1 VNSSKQ
7 SSAFS
12 FADFDILSEVE
23 KAQLLYGFNSTAADY
38 PVKETIVSL
47 FEKQV
52 ERTPEHIAFIFE
64 QEQVTYRELNEQAGQ
79 IAAYLR
85 KVEHIKAGD
94 LVGLMLTRERLLIP
108 AIFGILKAGAAYLP
122 IDPAYPAERINAI
135 AEDAKLN
142 VILSR
147 GKQLDALL
155 KTNPGIVNLDELLM
169 QLKAYPAAASV
180 KIDSSSLAYVIYTS
194 GSTGRPKG
202 VMIAHSALVNYTWW
216 ANRFY
221 VKNEQATFPLYSS
234 ISFDLTITSIF
245 TPLIAGN
252 TIVIY
257 GEDNNSSLIEKVIA
271 ENESDI
277 VKLTPSHLK
286 IIRDSETLQL
296 LTKSKV
302 KKFIVGGE
310 ELDRKLAKAIHD
322 KFNGAIE
329 LYNEYGPTE
338 TTVGCMIHQYDPESD
353 SISVPIGQPISNTQI
368 YVLDKF
374 LKPVPKNVMG
384 ELYIAG
390 DGLAQGYLF
399 KEALTAERFVA
410 NPFIKGKR
418 MYRSG
423 DYAKRLSDGTLIFLG
438 RIDEQVK
445 ISGYRIELGEIEN
458 LLSTHPFIKESAVV
472 SKEYNGEKQLV
483 TYYTSE
489 KELEPGQLRSYLS
502 VQLPEYMLPVHYI
515 QLQQL
520 PLTSNAKLD
529 RRALSE
535 LEVKPEIDFIAP
547 ATVTENTLVEIW
559 SNVLKLEREQ
569 ISVTANFLELGGH
582 SIKVILMLNKVQ
594 KQLNVKVAINDAFKY
609 PTVKSLAAFI
619 QELTRTDLVT
629 IPKAAHKTSYALSSS
644 QKRLYFLYQFNPLS
658 LAYNMPKML
667 ELKGKLDKV
676 KLTETVNKL
685 VKRQQGLR
693 TFFEVID
700 EAPVQK
706 IAPGVDFEI
715 MEVSLNGISVTESI
729 RSFIRPFDLSK
740 APLLRV
746 GLIELSAEHA
756 ILMIDMHHIITDGVS
771 ENVLIADFMAFYNSE
786 ELPAL
791 HLQYTDY
798 AEWEQ
803 SETQQKLLLQQKAF
817 WIKQFSQKTTP
828 LNLPTDFVRPAVQRY
843 EGDFLS
849 FELNI
854 AETTG
859 LKLLASKTGTTIFMV
874 LLGIYH
880 TLLSKLSG
888 QTDFVIGTPIAG
900 RKHPDLERIIG
911 VFINMLPLRIRV
923 EEEMIFSSF
932 LSEIKK
938 QLLTSFDNQD
948 YAYETLIDELK
959 LTRDTS
965 HNPLFDVMF
974 AFQNFEETKFAL
986 NGLIITPYEREHTV
1000 SKLDLSLEAV
1010 EAGDKILF
1018 NVEYATAL
1026 FKKETING
1034 FITFFKQIVATVSQ
1048 QPHTRISEIELLPEK
1063 ERKQL
1068 LIDFNDTDLVFQRDE
1083 TIVSLFEKQVLQSP
1097 DRTAVVYEGKKLS
1110 YEKLNAQAN
1119 KLAHFLRENHAIQ
1132 PNDVIAIIAERSER
1146 MLIGLLG
1153 ILKSGAAYLPID
1165 PAYPKERIAYILKNS
1180 KAQIVLLCDE
1190 LKQTIDFN
1198 GEIVRLNDIK
1208 EKKIKN
1214 PVTTLA
1220 STDLSY
1226 LIYTSGSTGKPKGVM
1241 IMHRNVVNFMSAMS
1255 AQLPITED
1263 DCMLAVT
1270 STSFDISVLELFW
1283 TLCNGLQVVIHPSDI
1298 SLNGLDRYIAGEDQ
1312 SMDFS
1317 LFFFSSYN
1325 NSEKNKYNL
1334 LLESVK
1340 YADEAGFN
1348 ATWIPERHFHEF
1360 GGLYPN
1366 PSVIS
1371 SALAMI
1377 TKKIELR
1384 SGSIVSPL
1392 HDPLRIAEEWSV
1404 VDNLSGG
1411 RVGLSFASG
1420 WNPDDF
1426 ALSKDAYKDRQTI
1439 MYEQINTIR
1448 SLWKGE
1454 TIQREN
1460 GVGQEVALRIFPVP
1474 VQKELPVWITSS
1486 GNEETFKSAGA
1497 IGANLLTHLLG
1508 QEIQDLA
1515 RKIKLYKESR
1525 AKHGFDADG
1534 GKVAVMLHTFVG
1546 EDINEVERLVEQPF
1560 TDYLKSSLGLNK
1572 LLMEEVGLGAEDM
1585 LEDKMKG
1592 ILKNAFLRYYKTSSL
1607 IGTKSKCS
1615 EMILKLKEIGVN
1627 EIACLIDFG
1636 IEERYVMQGLQQLKE
1651 LKALFEIKNDK
1662 VHKPI
1667 TMMQSTPSFIKL
1679 AQEGDGSK
1687 KFLKSLQTL
1696 LLGGEAVPLS
1706 LVNKLQN
1713 QISASVF
1720 NMYGPTET
1728 TVWSCMHK
1736 FEKNADKVYVGK
1748 PIANTQV
1755 YVLDK
1760 NLKLVPAGVSGDL
1773 YIGGEGLSPGYWE
1786 RTALTSEKFINNP
1799 FDPTAKIYST
1809 GDKARWSADGN
1820 LELTGRE
1827 DAQVKIRGYRIELGE
1842 IESLLGLHEQIQQ
1855 AAVVCN
1861 KKDGDNYLAG
1871 YYVSGQQMDPGAV
1884 RNYLSLHLPLYMLPS
1899 YLIQLETMPLTPN
1912 GKIDRK
1918 NLPDPERMIAADYLA
1933 PSNKTEETLLDIWSD
1948 VLKMDK
1954 ARIGVTHNFF
1964 EIGGHSLSASVMIN
1978 KINKNYQ
1985 VEVPLNEIFNKLT
1998 IESLADYLITIKQ
2011 VEYET
2016 ENVNII
2022 ELAI

>member
-1 VNSSKQ
+1 VNSSKHPT
-7 SSAFS
+7 AFN
-12 FADFDILSEVE
+12 FADFDILSEAE
-23 KAQLLYGFNSTAADY
+23 KTQLLYGFNNTVADY
-38 PVKETIVSL
+38 PAEETIISL

-52 ERTPEHIAFIFE
+52 ERTPEHVAFIFN
-64 QEQVTYRELNEQAGQ
+64 QETVTYRELNEQAGQ

-85 KVEHIKAGD
+85 KVERIKAGD
-94 LVGLMLTRERLLIP
+94 LVGLLLTRERYLIP
-108 AIFGILKAGAAYLP
+108 AILGILKTGAAYLP

-142 VILSR
+142 VILTK
-147 GKQLDALL
+147 GKQAAAYL
-155 KTNPGIVNLDELLM
+155 KMSSGIVDLDELLM

-180 KIDSSSLAYVIYTS
+180 KIPNNSLAYVIYTS

-202 VMIAHSALVNYTWW
+202 VMIEHRALVNYTWW
-216 ANRFY
+216 ANQFY
-221 VKNEQATFPLYSS
+221 VKNEPALFPLYSS

-252 TIVIY
+252 TIVVY
-257 GEDNNSSLIEKVIA
+257 GEDTPLLIEKVIA
-271 ENESDI
+271 ENKSTI

-286 IIRDSETLQL
+286 IIRDSESLQAL
-296 LTKSKV
+296 IKSKV
-302 KKFIVGGE
+302 KKFIIGGE
-310 ELDRKLAKAIHD
+310 ELETKLAKSIHD

-329 LYNEYGPTE
+329 IYNEYGPTE
-338 TTVGCMIHQYDPESD
+338 ATVGCMIHQYDPESD
-353 SISVPIGQPISNTQI
+353 SISVPIGHPISNTQLYI
-368 YVLDKF
+368 LDKF

-384 ELYIAG
+384 ELYISG
-390 DGLAQGYLF
+390 DGLARGYLF
-399 KEALTAERFVA
+399 KEELTAERFVN

-418 MYRSG
+418 MYKSG
-423 DYAKRLSDGTLIFLG
+423 DYAKRLSNGTIIFLG

-458 LLSTHPFIKESAVV
+458 QLRTHASIKESVV
-472 SKEYNGEKQLV
+472 VAKEKNGEKYL
-483 TYYTSE
+483 TAYYTSE
-489 KELEPGQLRSYLS
+489 KELDAMQLRSYLS
-502 VQLPEYMLPVHYI
+502 AQLPEYMLPVHYI

-520 PLTSNAKLD
+520 PLTANGKLD
-529 RRALSE
+529 RKTLSE
-535 LEVKPEIDFIAP
+535 MEVKSGNDFIAP
-547 ATVTENTLVEIW
+547 ATTIEKTLVEIW
-559 SNVLKLEREQ
+559 AHVLKLEKEQ
-569 ISVTANFLELGGH
+569 ISTTANFLALGGH

-594 KQLNVKVAINDAFKY
+594 KQLNVKVAINEAFKY

-619 QELTRTDLVT
+619 QELKHTDLIN
-629 IPKAAHKTSYALSSS
+629 IPKAPHKLHYTLSSS
-644 QKRLYFLYQFNPLS
+644 QKRLYFLHQFNPLS

-667 ELKGKLDKV
+667 ELHGAIDKI
-676 KLTETVNKL
+676 KLTATFNKL
-685 VKRQQGLR
+685 IDRHESLR
-693 TFFEVID
+693 TFFEVA
-700 EAPVQK
+700 EESPVQK
-706 IAPGVDFEI
+706 IAPTIDFEI
-715 MEVSLNGISVTESI
+715 TQIPLNGTPVNELIS
-729 RSFIRPFDLSK
+729 SFIRPFDLSK
-740 APLLRV
+740 APLLSV
-746 GLIELSAEHA
+746 GLIELSAEHH

-771 ENVLIADFMAFYNSE
+771 ENVLIADFMALYNNE

-791 HLQYTDY
+791 HLQYADY
-798 AEWEQ
+798 AAWEQ
-803 SETQQKLLLQQKAF
+803 SEAQQKLLLEQKFF
-817 WIKQFSQKTTP
+817 WLNQFSQTTP
-828 LNLPTDFVRPAVQRY
+828 ALNLPTDFTRPSIQQYKGSV
-843 EGDFLS
+843 LS
-849 FELNI
+849 FELN
-854 AETTG
+854 AKETEA
-859 LKLLASKTGTTIFMV
+859 LKLVASKTGTTVFMV
-874 LLGIYH
+874 LLGIYY
-880 TLLSKLSG
+880 TLLSKLSN
-888 QTDFVIGTPIAG
+888 QNDIVIGTPVAG

-911 VFINMLPLRIRV
+911 VFINMLPLRISAG
-923 EEEMIFSSF
+923 EEITFSSF
-932 LSEIKK
+932 LSQIKK
-938 QLLTSFDNQD
+938 LVLASFDNQD
-948 YAYETLIDELK
+948 YPYETLIDELK
-959 LTRDTS
+959 LARDTS

-974 AFQNFEETKFAL
+974 AFQNFEETKLAL
-986 NGLIITPYEREHTV
+986 NDVVLKPYEREHTV
-1000 SKLDLSLEAV
+1000 SKLDISLEAV
-1010 EAGDKILF
+1010 EAGDKIIF
-1018 NVEYATAL
+1018 NIEYATAL
-1026 FKKETING
+1026 FKKETIKA
-1034 FITFFKQIVATVSQ
+1034 FIGFFKQIATTVSRQ
-1048 QPHTRISEIELLPEK
+1048 SEICISEIDLLSEK
-1063 ERKQL
+1063 DKKQL
-1068 LIDFNDTDLVFQRDE
+1068 LIEFNDTHLSYDKDG

-1097 DRTAVVYEGKKLS
+1097 NKTAIVYEGKKLS
-1110 YEKLNAQAN
+1110 YKELNAQAN
-1119 KLAHFLRENHAIQ
+1119 KLAHFLREKYTIQ
-1132 PNDVIAIIAERSER
+1132 PNDVIAIIAERSEH

-1153 ILKSGAAYLPID
+1153 ILKSGAAYLPVD
-1165 PAYPKERIAYILKNS
+1165 PAYPKERIDYVLKDS
-1180 KAQIVLLCDE
+1180 KAQVLLAGDE
-1190 LKQTIDFN
+1190 LKQKIDFS
-1198 GEIVRLNDIK
+1198 GEIVYLKEIK
-1208 EKKIKN
+1208 EKKTKN
-1214 PVTTLA
+1214 PVHA
-1220 STDLSY
+1220 PVATDLCY

-1241 IMHRNVVNFMSAMS
+1241 IAHRNVVNFMSAMS
-1255 AQLPITED
+1255 DQLPITED

-1283 TLCNGLQVVIHPSDI
+1283 SLCSGLEVVIHPSDI
-1298 SLNGLDRYIAGEDQ
+1298 SLNGLDRYVTGEDQ

-1348 ATWIPERHFHEF
+1348 ATWVPERHFHEF

-1377 TKKIELR
+1377 TKNMALR

-1454 TIQREN
+1454 TIKREN
-1460 GVGQEVALRIFPVP
+1460 GVGREVTLRIYPVP
-1474 VQKELPVWITSS
+1474 IQKELPIWITSS
-1486 GNEETFKSAGA
+1486 GNEETFKSAGT

-1508 QEIQDLA
+1508 QEIPDLE

-1525 AKHGFDADG
+1525 VKHGFDADS
-1534 GKVAVMLHTFVG
+1534 GKVAVMLHTFIG
-1546 EDINEVERLVEQPF
+1546 EDIKEVERLVEQPF

-1585 LEDKMKG
+1585 LEDRMKG

-1615 EMILKLKEIGVN
+1615 EMVLKLKEIGVN

-1636 IEERYVMQGLQQLKE
+1636 IEERYVMQGLGQLKE
-1651 LKALFEIKNDK
+1651 LKELFEIKNDK

-1679 AQEGDGSK
+1679 AQEGEGSK

-1706 LVNKLQN
+1706 LVHKLQN
-1713 QISASVF
+1713 EISASVF

-1728 TVWSCMHK
+1728 TVWSCMHR
-1736 FEKNADKVYVGK
+1736 FEKNADKIHVGK
-1748 PIANTQV
+1748 PIANTQA

-1760 NLKLVPAGVSGDL
+1760 SLKLVPVGVSGTL
-1773 YIGGEGLSPGYWE
+1773 YIGGDGLSAGYWE
-1786 RTALTSEKFINNP
+1786 RTTLTNEKFIDNP
-1799 FDPTAKIYST
+1799 FDPAGKIYNT
-1809 GDKARWSADGN
+1809 GDKARWNADGN
-1820 LELTGRE
+1820 LELMGRE

-1842 IESLLGLHEQIQQ
+1842 IESLLGSHEHIQQ
-1855 AAVVCN
+1855 AVVVCN
-1861 KKDGDNYLAG
+1861 KKEDDNHLIA
-1871 YYVSGQQMDPGAV
+1871 YYVSGQQIDPVDV
-1884 RNYLSLHLPLYMLPS
+1884 RNYLSSHLPLYMLPS
-1899 YLIQLETMPLTPN
+1899 YLIPLEKMPLTPN
-1912 GKIDRK
+1912 GKVDRK
-1918 NLPDPERMIAADYLA
+1918 NLPDPEKIIADDYVA
-1933 PSNKTEETLLDIWSD
+1933 PSNKTEEILQEIWAE

-1978 KINKNYQ
+1978 KINKYYQ

-2011 VEYET
+2011 VTYET
-2016 ENVNII
+2016 ENANII